1 MHCDKLRLETFHPR
15 WLMECWYK
23 CRYIVFSTVNNH
35 FWKALEQSLFSNY
48 FHSLASEY
56 RLFCH
61 FLNAG
66 KLCLSFS
73 SCIRFLA
80 FKMLD
85 GLQIQSSCLSHT
97 LTERCMASLNN
108 QKQTPVFF
116 IAHYYIIDSDH
127 YCLTYFTFIEKIY
140 IHIEHFFMLTKAT
153 FI

>member
-97 LTERCMASLNN
+97 LTERCMVSLNN

-116 IAHYYIIDSDH
+116 YSPLLHNRLRPLLSDLFYI
-127 YCLTYFTFIEKIY
+127 YWKNIY
-140 IHIEHFFMLTKAT
+140 SHRTFFMLTKAT